1 MDGYDRW
8 RKKRNNKEGWRM
20 DFMKTFLVI
29 SLVVTI
35 IAGLYYLVKSLVIVG
50 LLTLIGFGL
59 YFWISKKLKSW
70 INEHSLI
77 RKFEPLDYRE
87 KPLNARVRGNT
98 NNQPL

>member
-29 SLVVTI
+29 CLVVTI

-50 LLTLIGFGL
+50 LLSVIGIGL
-59 YFWISKKLKSW
+59 YFWISKKIKNGL
-70 INEHSLI
+70 
-77 RKFEPLDYRE
+77 
-87 KPLNARVRGNT
+87 
-98 NNQPL
+98 